1 MAEVKD
7 NIEKYQWK
15 KGDNFGK
22 IVTVDHK
29 DSKFTYF
36 TDGSQIFNN
45 VIGEFLEKIEN
56 DVIPFPV
63 AKSAT
68 KIEKTSHQEEST
80 RDSNKN
86 SIESSQQS
94 IMGKMITKMSK
105 KNVVN
110 VPIQINLNVPT
121 PALHTMLSESM
132 EDEDLND
139 EIMSVAL
146 SQIELDK
153 LQEYIKENIVE
164 FLKEYYS

>member
-7 NIEKYQWK
+7 NIEQYQWK

-22 IVTVDHK
+22 IVTVERR

-45 VIGEFLEKIEN
+45 VIGEFLEKVEN
-56 DVIPFPV
+56 DVIPFPTTT
-63 AKSAT
+63 SSI
-68 KIEKTSHQEEST
+68 KIEDKAHVTT
-80 RDSNKN
+80 RQISVEPENN
-86 SIESSQQS
+86 PS

-105 KNVVN
+105 KNVVS
-110 VPIQINLNVPT
+110 VPIQINLNIPT
-121 PALHTMLSESM
+121 PALHVMLSESM

-153 LQEYIKENIVE
+153 LQDYIKENIVE

>member
-22 IVTVDHK
+22 IVTVDRK

-45 VIGEFLEKIEN
+45 VIGEFLEKVEN
-56 DVIPFPV
+56 DVIPFP
-63 AKSAT
+63 T
-68 KIEKTSHQEEST
+68 PITEQPIKIEDKAPVVET
-80 RDSNKN
+80 KN
-86 SIESSQQS
+86 YTEQPTS

-105 KNVVN
+105 KNVVS
-110 VPIQINLNVPT
+110 VPIQINLNIPT
-121 PALHTMLSESM
+121 PALHSMLSESM

>member
-15 KGDNFGK
+15 KGESFGK
-22 IVTVDHK
+22 IVTVDHR

-45 VIGEFLEKIEN
+45 VIGEFLEKVEN
-56 DVIPFPV
+56 DVIPFPTV
-63 AKSAT
+63 TPSI
-68 KIEKTSHQEEST
+68 KIEDKEPVPTQQISVEQEHQP
-80 RDSNKN
+80 
-86 SIESSQQS
+86 S

-105 KNVVN
+105 KNVVS
-110 VPIQINLNVPT
+110 VPIQINLNIPT
-121 PALHTMLSESM
+121 PALHSMLSESM

-153 LQEYIKENIVE
+153 LQEYIKGHIVE

>member
-7 NIEKYQWK
+7 NTEKYQWK
-15 KGDNFGK
+15 KGDDFGK

-45 VIGEFLEKIEN
+45 VISEFLEKIEN
-56 DVIPFPV
+56 DVIPFPT
-63 AKSAT
+63 ANTSI
-68 KIEKTSHQEEST
+68 KIEDKTPVVIQEVST
-80 RDSNKN
+80 
-86 SIESSQQS
+86 EQPTS

-105 KNVVN
+105 KNVVS
-110 VPIQINLNVPT
+110 VPIQINLNIPT
-121 PALHTMLSESM
+121 PALHSMLSESM

-153 LQEYIKENIVE
+153 LQEYIKGNIVE